1 MTVSSATNRASF
13 SGNGSTTVFAYN
25 FKIFDQDDLTVILR
39 SATGV
44 ETTQT
49 ITTHY
54 TVSGVGTASGGNVTF
69 GSAPAS
75 GVTVVIL
82 REQPLTQGLD
92 LVANDPFPSASFE
105 SSLDKLTF
113 MVQQHDEEL
122 GRAIKASKTNVISN
136 ADFTVSSTDRANKV
150 FSFDASGNLA
160 VTQELGEFKG
170 NWAASTAYVVRDLIK
185 DTNTNNI
192 FIVNAAHTSSGSQP
206 LTTNANSAKYTL
218 IVDAASAASSATAAA
233 SSATASAN
241 SATASASS
249 STASTA
255 AKDASVVA
263 KDASVVAKDASVTAK
278 NSAETALASFTG
290 QYSTGSSDPTS
301 NLNTG
306 DLFYNSS
313 TNLMKVYTGSAWVA
327 LTPSSSNQ
335 TNINALAASAVIEDM
350 SLLATTAV
358 IEDMALL
365 ATSDVISDLNTLATS
380 DIVSDLNKLA
390 TDDIVSD
397 LNTLAT
403 TDIVSD
409 LNTLATTD
417 IVTDLNLLATSAIVT
432 DLNLL
437 ATSSVIA
444 DMAALAGSGANPNIT
459 SLTASG
465 EIAAAT
471 LDISG
476 AIDVA
481 GNSVLASVD
490 VTGVATA
497 ATFEPD
503 GDTAAGDNAAI
514 GYTAAEGLILTGQGS
529 TSDITLKN
537 DNDDVVFT
545 VPTGT
550 DSVLFPDDHRAMF
563 GDSSDLQIW
572 HDSSDGHSYISD
584 LGTGNLALTTN
595 GTAIALQKGETENLA
610 VFTVD
615 GAVTLYH
622 NNAAKIATTS
632 TGVDVTGTATTD
644 GLTVAGNAYVGAGNY
659 FTDSTS
665 GYFFAGNGSF
675 TNGVYGVGT
684 NNMAFNVAGSERLR
698 LTSAGN
704 FGIGTSSPATPL
716 DVTKAGGGN
725 FVATFQN
732 TTSAT
737 PYGVHIKDAASGA
750 NGYPLLQV
758 TNSDGSSPYLLVHSG
773 TGNVGIGTS
782 SPSATLQV
790 EGTTNGLQSVF
801 GLDSSGLKISTF
813 AKTGNDA
820 GVILDAQESSN
831 GTLTFA
837 TTGTERLRLTSAGN
851 LGLGTN
857 APHSAGT
864 NFRILTLNGPKGGGV
879 AFSDDDVNQHMINT
893 TDDASLRFVRGAN
906 LDSESMRI
914 DSSGAVTMPSQPA
927 FSAKVTSN
935 INNITVGGSA
945 DTTILFGTEIFD
957 QNADYNASTGV
968 FTAPVT
974 GKYQLSMKLRLENV
988 DASSTLYSFYM
999 RTSNRSYN
1007 TIFDPD
1013 YGGQDMA
1020 YLYVNASVLADMDAG
1035 DTAFVQYYIS
1045 GGASQTDINV
1055 DSYFQGILVA

>member
-632 TGVDVTGTATTD
+632 TGVDVTGTVTSD
-644 GLTVAGNAYVGAGNY
+644 GLTVTQSGSTTATIGATGTSGDNDGTLIISNGGAGDGMLRFDYESNTDRARIGVSSSSQNLQFYTAGNNERMRI
-659 FTDSTS
+659 DSS
-665 GYFFAGNGSF
+665 
-675 TNGVYGVGT
+675 
-684 NNMAFNVAGSERLR
+684 
-698 LTSAGN
+698 
-704 FGIGTSSPATPL
+704 
-716 DVTKAGGGN
+716 
-725 FVATFQN
+725 
-732 TTSAT
+732 
-737 PYGVHIKDAASGA
+737 
-750 NGYPLLQV
+750 
-758 TNSDGSSPYLLVHSG
+758 
-773 TGNVGIGTS
+773 GNVGIGTA
-782 SPSATLQV
+782 SPVALSGQTSLTINGTSVGRLDLQSTGTLFGNGTNLTLQ
-790 EGTTNGLQSVF
+790 GSY
-801 GLDSSGLKISTF
+801 
-813 AKTGNDA
+813 AKNV
-820 GVILDAQESSN
+820 VID
-831 GTLTFA
+831 G
-837 TTGTERLRLTSAGN
+837 GTSAGIQ
-851 LGLGTN
+851 
-857 APHSAGT
+857 
-864 NFRILTLNGPKGGGV
+864 FQV
-879 AFSDDDVNQHMINT
+879 AS
-893 TDDASLRFVRGAN
+893 
-906 LDSESMRI
+906 SEKARI
-914 DSSGAVTMPSQPA
+914 DSSGNLLVGMTSANTNNDGAGIRADGLIHGKRAGVVATFNRKTSDGAIVEISKDNTVVGNIGFVSTGAYIQGETDHSGLRFGGSQIIPFRNGADTDDTTDLGASSVRFDDIFATNGTIQTSDRNEKQDIAALTSAEMLVAKRISALFKTFRWKDKVAAKGDDARTHTGIIAQDVQAA
-927 FSAKVTSN
+927 FSEE
-935 INNITVGGSA
+935 G
-945 DTTILFGTEIFD
+945 L
-957 QNADYNASTGV
+957 
-968 FTAPVT
+968 
-974 GKYQLSMKLRLENV
+974 
-988 DASSTLYSFYM
+988 DASKYALWCSDTWTNDDGSEQTRMGVRYPELLSFL
-999 RTSNRSYN
+999 SAYN
-1007 TIFDPD
+1007 EQRF
-1013 YGGQDMA
+1013 
-1020 YLYVNASVLADMDAG
+1020 
-1035 DTAFVQYYIS
+1035 
-1045 GGASQTDINV
+1045 TDIEARITALE
-1055 DSYFQGILVA
+1055 G